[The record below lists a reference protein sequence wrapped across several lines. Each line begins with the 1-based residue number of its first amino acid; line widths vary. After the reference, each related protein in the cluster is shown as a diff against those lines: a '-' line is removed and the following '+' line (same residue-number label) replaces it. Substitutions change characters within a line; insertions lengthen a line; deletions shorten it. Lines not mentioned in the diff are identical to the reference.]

1 MPFFTY
7 FFCWS
12 PDGNGGFAGGCVW
25 CKMKK
30 MIPET
35 PKSDPLEA
43 RLRNAWRRERHSIHL
58 SGLLRVVALAVP
70 LFFFLFVLDRMLDL
84 PRGARWGLLILAT
97 GAVGWQVFKHWF
109 SRLRPYDG
117 LTWASRVEQVFPH
130 LNSLLLPRSTLRP
143 PRRLVRKSCLV
154 SSKPKRWMRSVQL
167 IFARRSTTASCAR
180 LSNGPA
186 LLWLGFSCCSC
197 LSEIP

>member
-1 MPFFTY
+1 MPSFTY

-35 PKSDPLEA
+35 PKSDPSSQVAECLEEGTPFDPSEWSVEGGCVG
-43 RLRNAWRRERHSIHL
+43 RSSLLLLLFWTGCSICRVERDGIADS
-58 SGLLRVVALAVP
+58 
-70 LFFFLFVLDRMLDL
+70 
-84 PRGARWGLLILAT
+84 AT

-117 LTWASRVEQVFPH
+117 LTWASRVEQVFPISIRFCSTTF
-130 LNSLLLPRSTLRP
+130 NSSGPRR
-143 PRRLVRKSCLV
+143 RRLVRKSCLV
-154 SSKPKRWMRSVQL
+154 SSKPKRWMRPVQL

-197 LSEIP
+197 LSGIP